1 MAPKERASYLNNSN
15 YHLALEE
22 NHVACFHD
30 KVVLGRIEV
39 DETNGRVKFNKKS
52 IFLPSRVFKN
62 FSECLDRAHRSFQT
76 IEEGSEIPSWS
87 KLLYKFSSIHHVVAM
102 FGKYEDSEPC
112 FKILVRWN
120 YQKDRQYQKLVESG
134 ERDPVANTSEE
145 QGGWIWLKR
154 GAYLHQAEVEILH
167 AQWLSVLEHSLNPS
181 SNSKSRVLDFINFVI
196 SSDTHRL
203 FVQEKLEGYDR
214 LNFKAKI
221 KMLNHLLNH
230 FYEEKNLDK
239 EGSFHLKNYLD
250 VLACH
255 TLVIFPLLFWHLR
268 AQE

>member
-1 MAPKERASYLNNSN
+1 
-15 YHLALEE
+15 
-22 NHVACFHD
+22 
-30 KVVLGRIEV
+30 
-39 DETNGRVKFNKKS
+39 
-52 IFLPSRVFKN
+52 
-62 FSECLDRAHRSFQT
+62 
-76 IEEGSEIPSWS
+76 
-87 KLLYKFSSIHHVVAM
+87 M

-268 AQE
+268 AQEWKWSIPHQNSFKNEKQKQKKILKKFLEKILKKDKNMLKKDKKKENFKKQWKKCFSLPCK